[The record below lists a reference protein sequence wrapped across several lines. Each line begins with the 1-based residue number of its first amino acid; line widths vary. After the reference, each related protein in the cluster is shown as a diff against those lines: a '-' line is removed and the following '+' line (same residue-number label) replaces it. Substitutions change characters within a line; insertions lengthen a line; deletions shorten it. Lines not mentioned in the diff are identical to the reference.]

1 MVTTTTNIRESSH
14 DSGDTGESE
23 HRARVNM
30 GSLMYYP
37 PTYDPGEDECDEEVE
52 VRHAAELLH
61 QVQGEEG
68 VQAVLGRLEPEHK
81 PVSRYSVN
89 I

>member
-14 DSGDTGESE
+14 DSGDTGESA

-30 GSLMYYP
+30 GSLVYYP

-52 VRHAAELLH
+52 VRHAAELFH

-68 VQAVLGRLEPEHK
+68 VQAVLGRLEPKHMA
-81 PVSRYSVN
+81 VSV
-89 I
+89 

>member
-23 HRARVNM
+23 HRARVNR
-30 GSLMYYP
+30 GSLVHHP

-52 VRHAAELLH
+52 VRHAAELLY
-61 QVQGEEG
+61 QVQREEG
-68 VQAVLGRLEPEHK
+68 VQAVLGRLEPKHN
-81 PVSRYSVN
+81 PVSV
-89 I
+89 

>member
-23 HRARVNM
+23 HRARVNR
-30 GSLMYYP
+30 GSLVHHP

-52 VRHAAELLH
+52 VRHAAELFH

-68 VQAVLGRLEPEHK
+68 VQAVLGRLESKHN
-81 PVSRYSVN
+81 PVSR
-89 I
+89 

>member
-1 MVTTTTNIRESSH
+1 
-14 DSGDTGESE
+14 
-23 HRARVNM
+23 
-30 GSLMYYP
+30 MYYP

-61 QVQGEEG
+61 QVQREEG
-68 VQAVLGRLEPEHK
+68 VQAVLGRLEPKHN
-81 PVSRYSVN
+81 PVSVYSVN

>member
-23 HRARVNM
+23 HRARVNR
-30 GSLMYYP
+30 GSLVHHP

-68 VQAVLGRLEPEHK
+68 VQAVLGRLEPKHN
-81 PVSRYSVN
+81 PVSVYSVN

>member
-1 MVTTTTNIRESSH
+1 MH
-14 DSGDTGESE
+14 YPDC
-23 HRARVNM
+23 
-30 GSLMYYP
+30 P

-61 QVQGEEG
+61 QVQGQEG
-68 VQAVLGRLEPEHK
+68 VQAVLGRLEPKHN
-81 PVSRYSVN
+81 PVSMQIFSQYLDS

>member
-30 GSLMYYP
+30 GSLVYYP
-37 PTYDPGEDECDEEVE
+37 PTYDPGEDESDEEVE
-52 VRHAAELLH
+52 VRHAAELFY
-61 QVQGEEG
+61 QVQREEG
-68 VQAVLGRLEPEHK
+68 VQAVLRRLEPAHNS
-81 PVSRYSVN
+81 VSV
-89 I
+89 